1 MDCAVNSLVF
11 VIAVRGA
18 VGTVESNAVPFNK
31 RILEIYPLKSP
42 LPSPSA
48 PIVKAPVELTTFPA
62 LLTTSV
68 PLI

>member
-1 MDCAVNSLVF
+1 MVQSEQLSL
-11 VIAVRGA
+11 
-18 VGTVESNAVPFNK
+18 NAVPFNK